1 MQLHMSVTASLS
13 RWIHFIASIVLF
25 GVTAAVPGRAALLVY
40 EPFDYPPDAP
50 IVGQTNGMGFTS
62 AWVPG
67 GFNAR
72 LFDLFRMNRGAL
84 IYPNLAIKGTNR
96 ASGDAPPP
104 GTPGI
109 AGVGR
114 MLGTNI
120 ATPGATY
127 YLSFLHQPDG
137 EEEYASVVVGTG
149 EGKELSIG
157 KSGSLKEY
165 HVSQRGGVGRVLSGV
180 EAIVGKTAFLVVKM
194 EFKEGPDRF
203 TLYVNPTPGKPEPAG
218 GVVKDD
224 LDLEF
229 ADTLFLYS
237 RAAWSVDEIRLGTTW
252 ADVTPARQKSSA
264 AK

>member
-1 MQLHMSVTASLS
+1 MQVLMSVIA
-13 RWIHFIASIVLF
+13 HFPRQTYFVASIVF
-25 GVTAAVPGRAALLVY
+25 GLTAVIQGHAALLAY

-84 IYPNLAIKGTNR
+84 IYPNLATKGTNH
-96 ASGDAPPP
+96 ASAEAPPP

-109 AGVGR
+109 AGVGCL
-114 MLGTNI
+114 LGTNL
-120 ATPGATY
+120 AVAGAKY

-149 EGKELSIG
+149 EGKELSVG
-157 KSGSLKEY
+157 KSGSVNEY

-180 EAIVGKTAFLVVKM
+180 EPKVGQAAFLVVKM
-194 EFKEGPDRF
+194 EFQEGPDRF
-203 TLYVNPTPGKPEPAG
+203 TLYVNPTPGKPEPANG
-218 GVVKDD
+218 AVKDD

-252 ADVTPARQKSSA
+252 ADVTPALKNSTS
-264 AK
+264 K